1 MEDCATARV
10 AMRQNDI
17 GPYFA
22 YSHVYCCATYPI
34 LALNLAR
41 FTMRFAK
48 DIGLFEIEPQFVR
61 YGVIPCGSLGQ
72 TSITQG
78 EVYAYRTSRP
88 DV

>member
-1 MEDCATARV
+1 
-10 AMRQNDI
+10 
-17 GPYFA
+17 
-22 YSHVYCCATYPI
+22 
-34 LALNLAR
+34 
-41 FTMRFAK
+41 MRFAK
-48 DIGLFEIEPQFVR
+48 DIGLFKIEPQFVR